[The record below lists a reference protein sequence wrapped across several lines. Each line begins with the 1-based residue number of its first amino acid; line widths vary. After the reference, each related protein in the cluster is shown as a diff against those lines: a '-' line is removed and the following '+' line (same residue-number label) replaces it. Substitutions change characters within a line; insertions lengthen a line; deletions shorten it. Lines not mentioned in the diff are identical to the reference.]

1 MSELTTLNI
10 VLHDEQ
16 IGTLTRLPNEKIL
29 LAWSKDYLENETRN
43 TLSLSFK
50 DQMGDLITDFKP
62 TGPGLRTYFSNML
75 PEGRLRDYLAARAD
89 VKPEREF
96 FLLWALGRDL
106 PGAIEVLPAEGEPRP
121 SWQAAVLPGAADVEG
136 PLRFSL
142 AGVQLKFSALMAA
155 RGGLTIP
162 AHGLGGDWIVK
173 LPSIEFDG
181 VSENEFSMMTL
192 ARMLGMNVPEVKLL
206 DVSDIENLPSGL
218 PQFKGRAFAIRRY
231 DRLDSGT
238 KLHQEDFAQIFSLR
252 PSQKYERA
260 SYRRIAQV
268 LAIESSDTDI
278 AEFVRRLVFNVLIG
292 NADMHAKNWSVVYPD
307 RRTAAIAPAYDFVST
322 IAYMP
327 DDMMALKVSRTA
339 RFDEFTLDELAHMAG
354 RAMLPEKLVLDTAKE
369 TVQKFWD
376 IWEKEKNNLPF
387 AGHVRDMIEQNLKR
401 IPVYSEN

>member
-10 VLHDEQ
+10 VLHGEQ
-16 IGTLTRLPNEKIL
+16 IGTLTRLPNEKVL
-29 LAWSKDYLENETRN
+29 LAWSRHYLENEARN

-50 DQMGDLITDFKP
+50 DQMGELITDFKP

-75 PEGRLRDYLAARAD
+75 PEGRLRDYLAARAG

-106 PGAIEVLPAEGEPRP
+106 PGAIEVRPAEGDPQP
-121 SWQAAVLPGAADVEG
+121 NWQAAVLPGADDIEG

-173 LPSIEFDG
+173 LPSLEFDG

-218 PQFKGRAFAIRRY
+218 PQFKGQAFAIRRY
-231 DRLDSGT
+231 DRLGDGT

-268 LAIESSDTDI
+268 LAIEGQNSDI
-278 AEFVRRLVFNVLIG
+278 VEFVRRLVFSVLIG

-307 RRTAAIAPAYDFVST
+307 RKNVAIAPAYDFVST
-322 IAYMP
+322 IAYMS
-327 DDMMALKVSRTA
+327 DDRMALKVSRTA
-339 RFDEFTLDELAHMAG
+339 RFDEVSYDGLAHLAG
-354 RAMLPEKLVLDTAKE
+354 KAMLPEKLVLDTARE
-369 TVQKFWD
+369 AVSTFMQLWGR
-376 IWEKEKNNLPF
+376 EKTNLPLSQQ
-387 AGHVRDMIEQNLKR
+387 VRETIDQHLTRLPLLKA
-401 IPVYSEN
+401 